1 MIPLSEKKVKRS
13 SGKSNTICENRRK
26 NKSLVKY
33 VLQKN
38 SQGLPVRA
46 LFVPK
51 TGSKCV
57 CHVPAVCR
65 RAAKPCV
72 LPAGQLPFLR
82 TERLPLHAHLPHTQ
96 LRAPGKGQKP
106 FHAPASIMF
115 TLRGA
120 YFPHRFSLYSAAS
133 SFVTALPRRYF
144 TNAAASRAYF
154 ESVAALLPS
163 AASARMY
170 SRRHSAPL
178 CPNAYLL
185 QPFYPDNKPKI
196 RSGARKAVENILTN
210 HAGQTVD
217 LRRDM

>member
-33 VLQKN
+33 VLQKT
-38 SQGLPVRA
+38 
-46 LFVPK
+46 PK
-51 TGSKCV
+51 
-57 CHVPAVCR
+57 ACR
-65 RAAKPCV
+65 CA
-72 LPAGQLPFLR
+72 PFLCPKRVQNAFAMCPPCAAARQSLVCSPRVSSRSSAQNACLCTR
-82 TERLPLHAHLPHTQ
+82 TCRTRSSGRPA
-96 LRAPGKGQKP
+96 KVKSP
-106 FHAPASIMF
+106 FTPASILF
-115 TLRGA
+115 TLCGA
-120 YFPHRFSLYSAAS
+120 YFPHRCSLYSAAS

>member
-33 VLQKN
+33 VLQKT
-38 SQGLPVRA
+38 
-46 LFVPK
+46 PK
-51 TGSKCV
+51 
-57 CHVPAVCR
+57 ACR
-65 RAAKPCV
+65 CA
-72 LPAGQLPFLR
+72 PFLCPKR
-82 TERLPLHAHLPHTQ
+82 VQNAFAMCPPCAAARQSLPLHAHLPHTQ

>member
-57 CHVPAVCR
+57 CRVPAVRR

-82 TERLPLHAHLPHTQ
+82 TERLPLHAHLP
-96 LRAPGKGQKP
+96 
-106 FHAPASIMF
+106 
-115 TLRGA
+115 
-120 YFPHRFSLYSAAS
+120 
-133 SFVTALPRRYF
+133 RRYF
-144 TNAAASRAYF
+144 TNVAASHAYF
-154 ESVAALLPS
+154 ANVAALLPS

-170 SRRHSAPL
+170 FPEALLRYARMRIFYRLFTPIISR
-178 CPNAYLL
+178 
-185 QPFYPDNKPKI
+185 K
-196 RSGARKAVENILTN
+196 
-210 HAGQTVD
+210 
-217 LRRDM
+217 

>member
-38 SQGLPVRA
+38 SQGLPARA

-57 CHVPAVCR
+57 YRVPAVRR

-72 LPAGQLPFLR
+72 LRAGQLPFLR
-82 TERLPLHAHLPHTQ
+82 TERLPLHAHLP
-96 LRAPGKGQKP
+96 
-106 FHAPASIMF
+106 
-115 TLRGA
+115 
-120 YFPHRFSLYSAAS
+120 
-133 SFVTALPRRYF
+133 RRYF
-144 TNAAASRAYF
+144 TNAAASHAYF

-185 QPFYPDNKPKI
+185 PPFYPDNKPKI

-210 HAGQTVD
+210 HVGQTVD